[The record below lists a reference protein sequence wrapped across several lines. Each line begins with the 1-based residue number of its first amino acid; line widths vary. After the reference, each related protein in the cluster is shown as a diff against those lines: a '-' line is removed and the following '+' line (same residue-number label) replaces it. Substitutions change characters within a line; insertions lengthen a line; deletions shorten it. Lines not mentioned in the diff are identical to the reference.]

1 MSPPYRGTRRAAPR
15 FPRVSGDEPW
25 TAEGAKKHT
34 TFSPRER
41 GMRPHAYDARAEALG
56 FPRVSGD
63 EPVVSTPFCAT

>member
-1 MSPPYRGTRRAAPR
+1 MSPDSPPTCDRYSC